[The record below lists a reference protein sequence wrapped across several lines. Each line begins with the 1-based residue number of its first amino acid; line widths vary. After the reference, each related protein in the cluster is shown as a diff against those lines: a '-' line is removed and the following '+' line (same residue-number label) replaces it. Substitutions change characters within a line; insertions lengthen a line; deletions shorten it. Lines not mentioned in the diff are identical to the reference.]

1 MMAMFHTIPDDMLAR
16 MKYLE
21 KIDAEDRQDGTP
33 HSHRLR
39 QITPETGR
47 LLALMVASAPPGE
60 IVEVGTSA
68 GYSTLWLA
76 LGARTRGLKIRTIEI
91 DPKKAELARETITA
105 AAIETL
111 IDVRNEDALQVLELL
126 DQIGFCFLDLDKEYY
141 QACYDLIVPRLV
153 PGGLIIADNV
163 ISHAHELTDFL
174 DHVQQDT
181 RVDAIVLPIGKGA
194 LLCRRSSI

>member
-1 MMAMFHTIPDDMLAR
+1 MAMFHTIPDDMLAR

-21 KIDAEDRQDGTP
+21 KIDTEDRQNDTP
-33 HSHRLR
+33 RSHRLR
-39 QITPETGR
+39 QVTPETGR
-47 LLALMVASAPPGE
+47 LLALIVASAPPGE

-91 DPKKAELARETITA
+91 DPKKAELARETFSA
-105 AAIETL
+105 AAIEPL
-111 IDVRNEDALQVLELL
+111 IDVRNEDALQVLEVW
-126 DQIGFCFLDLDKEYY
+126 DQIGFCFLDHDKESY

-194 LLCRRSSI
+194 LLCRRSST